1 MAENEK
7 PQHEKKAKPAV
18 KKATKKKASTKKRTT
33 AKKAVKKKPAPKK
46 RTTKQPTP
54 TLIPAAAN
62 NAPPPPTAK
71 VEVVVERPVQNATPS
86 PAPRHVWWRAALMV
100 AVVVLLFITIRNAV
114 HNDPVIADKT
124 MAPNPWGA
132 ASPSIEMAQPHPW
145 ELAPAPQAGD
155 FGAQAPHY
163 TPQTQQPMPRLEPW
177 QAPSDT
183 APTFYPPPPGP
194 YGSTSSASEAAPY
207 PR

>member
-1 MAENEK
+1 MTDKEK
-7 PQHEKKAKPAV
+7 PQQEEKIKPAV

-46 RTTKQPTP
+46 LATKQPTP
-54 TLIPAAAN
+54 TPAPAAAN
-62 NAPPPPTAK
+62 DAPPPSTTR
-71 VEVVVERPVQNATPS
+71 VEVVVERPVQQTS
-86 PAPRHVWWRAALMV
+86 PAARHIWWRAALMV
-100 AVVVLLFITIRNAV
+100 AVVVLLFVTIRNTV
-114 HNDPVIADKT
+114 HNDPAIADKT
-124 MAPNPWGA
+124 MAPNPWGE
-132 ASPSIEMAQPHPW
+132 ASPSIEMSQPHPW

-155 FGAQAPHY
+155 LGAQAPYY
-163 TPQTQQPMPRLEPW
+163 TPRPQQPLPRLEPW

-194 YGSTSSASEAAPY
+194 YGNTSSANETAPY